1 MKNMIRSANDVVKK
15 LMYILSK
22 EQKQFGIL
30 ILCAGFVGAALETV
44 GVSAIFPLI
53 QALLTPEQLMANPI
67 INKIS
72 DVIRI
77 ESVNGIIILIIIA
90 VVILYL
96 LKNLFFIFLSWLR
109 AKYASKV
116 KRELSIKV
124 MNVYMNKGYTF
135 FLSKKTSELNR
146 GVFGDTSAVHAV
158 LNYLFKLI
166 VDCMTIGLICLYILI
181 TDWIMAV
188 VMVGLSVICVLII
201 YGYYKN
207 KMRTIGELSREYSTL
222 VSQNAL
228 QVFHGIKEVI
238 VMHKQKYFVDNF
250 EDATIK
256 QNQTTVVQAVGAE
269 SPGYVIEAIC
279 IAGLL
284 ATVGVRVIVGGENAG
299 DMIPTLS
306 SFAFG
311 AFRILPSLGKI
322 SSEINTI
329 IFYLPSLNGVYEHF
343 KEMEN
348 EEDNLDKIYS
358 LSDCSETDDK
368 DLKMKENLQVQNVYW
383 TYGNDNNYVLKDVSL
398 TVKKGESIAFIGQSG
413 AGKTTLADIILGL
426 LKPQKGNVTLDGR
439 DILTIG
445 KEWKNIMGYVP
456 QSVYLT
462 ADSIRKNIAFG
473 VPEDEIDDE
482 RIWKVLEQAQ
492 LKDFVEQ
499 LDQKLETQV
508 GERGVR
514 FSGGQRQRVAI
525 ARALYENPDILILD
539 EATAALDNETE
550 AAVMESIE
558 ALQGSVTLVII
569 AHRLST
575 IRKCD
580 KIYEIKDGSIIERDK
595 DTLFS

>member
-1 MKNMIRSANDVVKK
+1 MKNMIRSANDVLNK
-15 LMYILSK
+15 LRYILNK
-22 EQKQFGIL
+22 EQKRLGIL
-30 ILCAGFVGAALETV
+30 ILCASFVGAALETV

-53 QALLTPEQLMANPI
+53 QALLTPEQLMTNPI
-67 INKIS
+67 VCKLSAI
-72 DVIRI
+72 VHI
-77 ESVNGIIILIIIA
+77 ESVNGIIILIISTVI
-90 VVILYL
+90 ILYL
-96 LKNLFFIFLSWLR
+96 LKNLFFIFLSWVR

-116 KRELSIKV
+116 KRDLSIKV
-124 MNVYMNKGYTF
+124 MNIYMNKGYTF

-158 LNYLFKLI
+158 LSCLFKLI
-166 VDCMTIGLICLYILI
+166 VDCMTIGLICFYILI

-188 VMVGLSVICVLII
+188 SMVGLSGLCILII

-207 KMRTIGELSREYSTL
+207 KMKRIGELSREYSTV

-238 VMHKQKYFVDNF
+238 VMHKQKYFVNNF

-256 QNQTTVVQAVGAE
+256 QNQTTVAQTVGAE
-269 SPGYVIEAIC
+269 SPGYIIEAIC

-284 ATVGVRVIVGGENAG
+284 VIVGVRVIVGGENAG

-306 SFAFG
+306 TFAFG

-322 SSEINTI
+322 SSGINTI
-329 IFYLPSLNGVYEHF
+329 VYHLPSLNGVYEHF
-343 KEMEN
+343 KEMERV
-348 EEDNLDKIYS
+348 EDNLDNLYN
-358 LSDCSETDDK
+358 LSDYSEENDK
-368 DLKMKENLQVQNVYW
+368 DLKMKNNLQVQGVYW
-383 TYGNDNNYVLKDVSL
+383 TYGKDNNYVLKNINL

-473 VPEDEIDDE
+473 VPEEEIDDE
-482 RIWKVLEQAQ
+482 QIWKVLEQAQ
-492 LKDFVEQ
+492 LKDFVNQ
-499 LDQKLETQV
+499 LDKKLETQV

-514 FSGGQRQRVAI
+514 FSGGQRQRMAI

-550 AAVMESIE
+550 TAVMESIE
-558 ALQGSVTLVII
+558 SLQGSVTLVII

-575 IRKCD
+575 IKKCD
-580 KIYEIKDGSIIERDK
+580 KIYEIKDGSIIEREK
-595 DTLFS
+595 DTLFL